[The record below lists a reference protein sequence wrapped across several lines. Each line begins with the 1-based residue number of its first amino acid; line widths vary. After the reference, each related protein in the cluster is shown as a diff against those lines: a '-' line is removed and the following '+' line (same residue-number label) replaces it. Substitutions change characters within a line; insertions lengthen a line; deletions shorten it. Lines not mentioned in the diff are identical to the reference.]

1 MINRIKQLIL
11 DGDYEIKFVKKFRGL
26 DNNIPIKGFIMPD
39 SDTILINKNL
49 SRKEKTITII
59 HEFLHEI
66 EPKWSES
73 RVEVKS
79 LNIYNKLKDND
90 KKFFKNIL

>member
-26 DNNIPIKGFIMPD
+26 DNSIPIKGFIMPD

-49 SRKEKTITII
+49 SKKETIITII

-66 EPKWSES
+66 EPKWSET
-73 RVEVKS
+73 RVENKS
-79 LNIYNKLKDND
+79 LSIYSKLKDSD
-90 KKFFKNIL
+90 RKFFKNII